1 MKLALYQ
8 KAFIYQHLALGTRK
22 CVIVD
27 KVNKEWGTETSEFK
41 KNHMAFYTNKWKDM
55 TPDERRLHLPY
66 SMEESFATQEVR
78 INDDIHQLKLI
89 NSLIYS
95 AETSDDDK
103 EPSEKKGIDIDAIT
117 NLEGVAIRLK
127 NRIAQELGQAKAFN
141 KGGVGNLNQLNQL
154 QIQFNTLVNE
164 GSKKTPQEQVKY
176 LEGLFKLG
184 ETVDAD
190 KPDK

>member
-41 KNHMAFYTNKWKDM
+41 KNHMAFYTNKWKSM
-55 TPDERRLHLPY
+55 TAEERRLHLPY

-78 INDDIHQLKLI
+78 INDDIKQLQLI

-95 AETSDDDK
+95 AESSDDDK
-103 EPSEKKGIDIDAIT
+103 EPREKKGIDIDAIT

-127 NRIAQELGQAKAFN
+127 NRIAQELGQARAFA
-141 KGGVGNLNQLNQL
+141 KGGLGNMNQV
-154 QIQFNTLVNE
+154 QIQMNQFNMLVGKISSQKSPE
-164 GSKKTPQEQVKY
+164 ERLKA
-176 LEGLFKLG
+176 LG
-184 ETVDAD
+184 KVYEAIDNAD
-190 KPDK
+190 KSGKE

>member
-1 MKLALYQ
+1 LKLALYQ

-27 KVNKEWGTETSEFK
+27 KVNKEWGKENSVFK

-55 TPDERRLHLPY
+55 TPEERRLHLPY

-78 INDDIHQLKLI
+78 INDDIKQLQLI

-95 AETSDDDK
+95 AELSDKSDK
-103 EPSEKKGIDIDAIT
+103 GVDIDAIT

-127 NRIAQELGQAKAFN
+127 NRIAQELGQARAFA
-141 KGGVGNLNQLNQL
+141 KGGLGNMNQV
-154 QIQFNTLVNE
+154 QIQMNQFNMLV
-164 GSKKTPQEQVKY
+164 SKISSRKSPEERLKA
-176 LEGLFKLG
+176 LG
-184 ETVDAD
+184 KVYEAIDNAD
-190 KPDK
+190 KSGKE

>member
-27 KVNKEWGTETSEFK
+27 KVNKEWGTENSVFK

-55 TPDERRLHLPY
+55 TPEERRLHLPY

-78 INDDIHQLKLI
+78 INDDIKQLQLI

-95 AETSDDDK
+95 AESCDDDK
-103 EPSEKKGIDIDAIT
+103 EPQEKKGIDIDAIA

-127 NRIAQELGQAKAFN
+127 NRIAQELGQARAFT

-154 QIQFNTLVNE
+154 QIQFNMLVNE
-164 GSKKTPQEQVKY
+164 GSQKSPEEQIKY
-176 LEGLFKLG
+176 LKELFKAG
-184 ETVDAD
+184 NAD
-190 KPDK
+190 KSDK

>member
-1 MKLALYQ
+1 LKLALYQ

-27 KVNKEWGTETSEFK
+27 KVNKEWGKENSVFK

-55 TPDERRLHLPY
+55 TPEERRLHLPY

-78 INDDIHQLKLI
+78 INDDIKQLQLI

-95 AETSDDDK
+95 AELSDK
-103 EPSEKKGIDIDAIT
+103 SNKGVDIDAIT

-127 NRIAQELGQAKAFN
+127 NRIAQELGQVRAFT

-154 QIQFNTLVNE
+154 QIQFNLLVSQANKGGPE
-164 GSKKTPQEQVKY
+164 EQVKY
-176 LEGLFKLG
+176 LTDLFKRG
-184 ETVDAD
+184 KIVDAD
-190 KPDK
+190 KSDK

>member
-55 TPDERRLHLPY
+55 TSEERRLHLPY

-78 INDDIHQLKLI
+78 INDDIKQLQLI

-95 AETSDDDK
+95 SETSD
-103 EPSEKKGIDIDAIT
+103 KGVDIDAIA

-127 NRIAQELGQAKAFN
+127 NRIAQELGQARAFA
-141 KGGVGNLNQLNQL
+141 KGGLGNMNQV
-154 QIQFNTLVNE
+154 QIQMNQFNLLV
-164 GSKKTPQEQVKY
+164 SKISSQKSPEERLKA
-176 LEGLFKLG
+176 LG
-184 ETVDAD
+184 KVYEVIDNAD
-190 KPDK
+190 KSGKE

>member
-27 KVNKEWGTETSEFK
+27 KVNKEWGTKTSEFK

-55 TPDERRLHLPY
+55 TPEERKLHLPY

-78 INDDIHQLKLI
+78 INDDIYQLKLI

-95 AETSDDDK
+95 AESNDA
-103 EPSEKKGIDIDAIT
+103 PDIDAIT

-127 NRIAQELGQAKAFN
+127 NRIAQELGQARAFT

-154 QIQFNTLVNE
+154 QIQFNMLVNE
-164 GSKKTPQEQVKY
+164 GSTKSPEEQIKY
-176 LEGLFKLG
+176 LQNLFKLG
-184 ETVDAD
+184 KIVDAD
-190 KPDK
+190 KSDK